1 MIQLSIYC
9 NDVYSPEAA
18 VLVAQKDVAVHIKVT
33 NSHVTRE
40 GIHVGKN
47 TLVISSLFTQLIN

>member
-1 MIQLSIYC
+1 MLWWATGI
-9 NDVYSPEAA
+9 AA

-40 GIHVGKN
+40 GIHVGEN
-47 TLVISSLFTQLIN
+47 